1 LKDKHK
7 GKYIMKRI
15 SKRYKELI
23 KKVDNVLYSPEQAVE
38 VLRNT
43 ATAKFEE
50 SAEAHVSLNI
60 DPKYADQQLRATVIF
75 PFGTGKKVRVVAI
88 VKDAELYN
96 ANELKAEKIG
106 SDSLIEEI
114 NQGYLDFDVLIAQT
128 EMMPKLAKLGR
139 LLGPRGLMPSAKA
152 GTMTNDVK
160 VAISEFKKGKI
171 EYRVD
176 KTGIVHVSFGKV
188 NFQTNELIENL
199 RTFHRSIVD
208 NKPSGVKGR
217 YFKSFHLCS
226 TMGPSIEVDW
236 TAF

>member
-1 LKDKHK
+1 
-7 GKYIMKRI
+7 MKRN
-15 SKRYKELI
+15 SKRYRELT
-23 KKVDNVLYSPEQAVE
+23 KKVENILYSPEEAIN
-38 VLRNT
+38 VLKTT

-50 SAEAHVSLNI
+50 SAEVHISLNV

-75 PFGTGKKVRVVAI
+75 PHGTGKKVRVVAI

-96 ANELKAEKIG
+96 AADLKAEKIG
-106 SDSLIEEI
+106 SENLIEEI

-139 LLGPRGLMPSAKA
+139 VLGPRGLMPSAKA

-160 VAISEFKKGKI
+160 SAIDEFKKGKI

-176 KTGIVHVSFGKV
+176 KTGIVHVSFGKT
-188 NFQTNELIENL
+188 NFQASELTENL
-199 RTFHRSIVD
+199 RTFYRSIID

-226 TMGPSIEVDW
+226 TMGPSIEIDW
-236 TAF
+236 SVF

>member
-1 LKDKHK
+1 
-7 GKYIMKRI
+7 MKRI

-23 KKVDNVLYSPEQAVE
+23 KKVDNTLYSPEQAVE
-38 VLRNT
+38 LLKTT

-88 VKDAELYN
+88 VKDAELYS
-96 ANELKAEKIG
+96 ATELKAEKIG
-106 SDSLIEEI
+106 SENLIEEI

-160 VAISEFKKGKI
+160 GAISEFKKGKI

-176 KTGIVHVSFGKV
+176 KTGIVHVSFGKI
-188 NFQTNELIENL
+188 NFQSPELIENL
-199 RTFHRSIVD
+199 RTFYRSIVD

-236 TAF
+236 TTF

>member
-1 LKDKHK
+1 
-7 GKYIMKRI
+7 MKRT
-15 SKRYKELI
+15 SKRYKEVEN
-23 KKVDNVLYSPEQAVE
+23 KVKDILYSPEDAIE
-38 VLRNT
+38 LLKTT
-43 ATAKFEE
+43 ATAKFDE

-75 PFGTGKKVRVVAI
+75 PFGTGKSVRVVAI

-96 ANELKAEKIG
+96 AKELKAEKIG
-106 SDSLIEEI
+106 SESLIEEI

-160 VAISEFKKGKI
+160 SAIDEFKKGKI

-176 KTGIVHVSFGKV
+176 KTGIVHVSFGKTG
-188 NFQTNELIENL
+188 FQTQELIENL
-199 RTFHRSIVD
+199 RTFYRSIVD

-217 YFKSFHLCS
+217 YFKTFHLCS
-226 TMGPSIEVDW
+226 TMGPSIQIDW
-236 TAF
+236 NTF

>member
-1 LKDKHK
+1 
-7 GKYIMKRI
+7 MKRI
-15 SKRYKELI
+15 SKRYKALTEKI
-23 KKVDNVLYSPEQAVE
+23 ENILYSPEQAVE
-38 VLRNT
+38 VLKNT

-50 SAEAHVSLNI
+50 SAEAHISLNV

-96 ANELKAEKIG
+96 PSELKAERIG

-152 GTMTNDVK
+152 GTMTTDVK
-160 VAISEFKKGKI
+160 SAIDEFKKGKI

-176 KTGIVHVSFGKV
+176 KTGIVHVSFGKA
-188 NFQTNELIENL
+188 NFQTNELLENL
-199 RTFHRSIVD
+199 KILYRSIVD
-208 NKPSGVKGR
+208 NKPTGVKGR
-217 YFKSFHLCS
+217 YFKSFHLCT
-226 TMGPSIEVDW
+226 TMGPSIEIDW
-236 TAF
+236 TNF

>member
-1 LKDKHK
+1 
-7 GKYIMKRI
+7 MKRT
-15 SKRYKELI
+15 SKRYRELT
-23 KKVDNVLYSPEQAVE
+23 KKVENILYSPEQAVE
-38 VLRNT
+38 VLKTT
-43 ATAKFEE
+43 ATAKFNEA
-50 SAEAHVSLNI
+50 AEAHISLNI

-75 PFGTGKKVRVVAI
+75 PFGTGKQVRVVAI

-96 ANELKAEKIG
+96 ASELKAEKIG

-160 VAISEFKKGKI
+160 SAIQEFKKGKI

-176 KTGIVHVSFGKV
+176 KTGIVHVSFGKT
-188 NFQTNELIENL
+188 NFQTNELLENL
-199 RTFHRSIVD
+199 RTFYRSIVD

-226 TMGPSIEVDW
+226 TMGPSIEIDW
-236 TAF
+236 TTF

>member
-1 LKDKHK
+1 
-7 GKYIMKRI
+7 MKSS
-15 SKRYKELI
+15 SKRYTSLT
-23 KKVDNVLYSPEQAVE
+23 KKVEDILYSPEEAINLLKE
-38 VLRNT
+38 T

-50 SAEAHVSLNI
+50 SAEAHLSLNL
-60 DPKYADQQLRATVIF
+60 DPKYADQQLRATVVF

-96 ANELKAEKIG
+96 AKELKAEKIG
-106 SDSLIEEI
+106 SESLIEEI

-139 LLGPRGLMPSAKA
+139 VLGPRGLMPSAKA

-160 VAISEFKKGKI
+160 SAINEFKKGKI

-176 KTGIVHVSFGKV
+176 KTGIVHVSFGKT
-188 NFQTNELIENL
+188 NFQPSELLENL
-199 RTFHRSIVD
+199 RTLYRSIMD
-208 NKPSGVKGR
+208 NRPSGVKGK

-226 TMGPSIEVDW
+226 TMGPSIKIDW
-236 TAF
+236 TAL

>member
-1 LKDKHK
+1 
-7 GKYIMKRI
+7 MKRN
-15 SKRYKELI
+15 SKRYNELT
-23 KKVDNVLYSPEQAVE
+23 KKVENSLYSPEEAVA
-38 VLRNT
+38 VLKNT

-50 SAEAHVSLNI
+50 SAEAHVSLNV

-96 ANELKAEKIG
+96 AQELKAEKIG
-106 SDSLIEEI
+106 SESLIEEI

-160 VAISEFKKGKI
+160 SAIDEFKKGKI

-176 KTGIVHVSFGKV
+176 KTGIVHVSFGKTS
-188 NFQTNELIENL
+188 FQTAELIENL
-199 RTFHRSIVD
+199 RTFQRSILD
-208 NKPSGVKGR
+208 NKPTGVKGR
-217 YFKSFHLCS
+217 YFKSFYLCS
-226 TMGPSIEVDW
+226 TMGPSIQVDW
-236 TAF
+236 TTF

>member
-1 LKDKHK
+1 
-7 GKYIMKRI
+7 MKRI
-15 SKRYKELI
+15 SKRYKELT
-23 KKVDNVLYSPEQAVE
+23 KKVSGVLYSPQQAVE
-38 VLRNT
+38 LLKNT

-75 PFGTGKKVRVVAI
+75 PFGTGKTVRVVAI
-88 VKDAELYN
+88 VNDVELYN
-96 ANELKAEKIG
+96 LDELKADKIG
-106 SDSLIEEI
+106 SDNLIEEI

-128 EMMPKLAKLGR
+128 EMMPKLTKLGR
-139 LLGPRGLMPSAKA
+139 LLGPRGLMPSPKA

-160 VAISEFKKGKI
+160 GAIGEFKKGKV

-176 KTGIVHVSFGKV
+176 KTGIVHINFGKT
-188 NFQTNELIENL
+188 NFPTSELLENL
-199 RTFHRSIVD
+199 QTFHRSIID

-236 TAF
+236 NTF

>member
-1 LKDKHK
+1 
-7 GKYIMKRI
+7 MKRI
-15 SKRYKELI
+15 SKRYKELV
-23 KKVDNVLYSPEQAVE
+23 KKIDNILYTPEQAVE
-38 VLRNT
+38 LLKTT
-43 ATAKFEE
+43 ATAKFAE

-75 PFGTGKKVRVVAI
+75 PFGTGKKIRVVAI

-96 ANELKAEKIG
+96 AEELKAEKIG
-106 SDSLIEEI
+106 SDNLIDEI

-160 VAISEFKKGKI
+160 LAISEFKKGKI

-188 NFQTNELIENL
+188 DFQSNELIENL
-199 RTFHRSIVD
+199 RTFYRSVVD

-236 TAF
+236 TNF

>member
-1 LKDKHK
+1 
-7 GKYIMKRI
+7 MKRN
-15 SKRYKELI
+15 SKRYKELT
-23 KKVDNVLYSPEQAVE
+23 KKVESTLYSPDEAVT
-38 VLRNT
+38 VLKNT

-50 SAEAHVSLNI
+50 SAEAHVSLNV

-75 PFGTGKKVRVVAI
+75 PYGTGKKVRVVAI
-88 VKDAELYN
+88 VKDPELYN
-96 ANELKAEKIG
+96 ATELKAEKIG
-106 SDSLIEEI
+106 SENLIEEI

-160 VAISEFKKGKI
+160 SAIDEFKKGKI

-176 KTGIVHVSFGKV
+176 KTGIVHVSFGKT
-188 NFQTNELIENL
+188 NFQASELSENL
-199 RTFHRSIVD
+199 RTLYKSIVD

-217 YFKSFHLCS
+217 YFKTFHLCS
-226 TMGPSIEVDW
+226 TMGPSIQVDW
-236 TAF
+236 STF

>member
-1 LKDKHK
+1 
-7 GKYIMKRI
+7 MKRV
-15 SKRYKELI
+15 SKRYKELV
-23 KKVDNVLYSPEQAVE
+23 KKVDNILYSPEQAIE
-38 VLRNT
+38 VLKTT

-50 SAEAHVSLNI
+50 STEAHVCLNL

-96 ANELKAEKIG
+96 AAELKAEKIG
-106 SDSLIEEI
+106 SENLIEEI
-114 NQGYLDFDVLIAQT
+114 NKGYLDFDVLIAQT

-160 VAISEFKKGKI
+160 GAISEFKKGKI

-188 NFQTNELIENL
+188 NFQSNELIENL
-199 RTFHRSIVD
+199 RTFYRSVVD
-208 NKPSGVKGR
+208 NKPTGVKGR

-226 TMGPSIEVDW
+226 TMGPSIEVDLA
-236 TAF
+236 AF

>member
-1 LKDKHK
+1 
-7 GKYIMKRI
+7 MKRV
-15 SKRYKELI
+15 SKRYKELV
-23 KKVDNVLYSPEQAVE
+23 KKVDNILYSPEQAIE
-38 VLRNT
+38 VLKTT

-50 SAEAHVSLNI
+50 STEAHVCLNL

-96 ANELKAEKIG
+96 AAELKAEKIG
-106 SDSLIEEI
+106 SENLIEEI
-114 NQGYLDFDVLIAQT
+114 NKGYLDFDVLIAQT

-160 VAISEFKKGKI
+160 GAISEFKKGKI

-188 NFQTNELIENL
+188 NFQSNELIENL
-199 RTFHRSIVD
+199 RTFYRSIVD
-208 NKPSGVKGR
+208 NKPTGVKGR

-226 TMGPSIEVDW
+226 TMGPSIEMDLA
-236 TAF
+236 AF

>member
-1 LKDKHK
+1 
-7 GKYIMKRI
+7 MKRI

-23 KKVDNVLYSPEQAVE
+23 KKVDRILYSPEQAVE
-38 VLRNT
+38 LLKTT

-96 ANELKAEKIG
+96 ATELQAEKIG
-106 SDSLIEEI
+106 SENLIEEI

-160 VAISEFKKGKI
+160 GAISEFKKGKI

-176 KTGIVHVSFGKV
+176 KTGIVHVSFGKI
-188 NFQTNELIENL
+188 NFQSPELIENL
-199 RTFHRSIVD
+199 RTFYRSIVD
-208 NKPSGVKGR
+208 NRPSGVKGR

-226 TMGPSIEVDW
+226 TMGPSIEIDW
-236 TAF
+236 TTF

>member
-1 LKDKHK
+1 
-7 GKYIMKRI
+7 MKRI

-23 KKVDNVLYSPEQAVE
+23 KKVDRILYSPEQAVE
-38 VLRNT
+38 LLKTT
-43 ATAKFEE
+43 ANAKFEE

-96 ANELKAEKIG
+96 ATELQAEKIG
-106 SDSLIEEI
+106 SENLIEEI

-160 VAISEFKKGKI
+160 GAISEFKKGKI

-176 KTGIVHVSFGKV
+176 KTGIVHVSFGKI
-188 NFQTNELIENL
+188 NFQSPELIENL
-199 RTFHRSIVD
+199 RTFYRSIVD
-208 NKPSGVKGR
+208 NRPSGVKGR

-226 TMGPSIEVDW
+226 TMGPSIEIDW
-236 TAF
+236 TTF

>member
-1 LKDKHK
+1 
-7 GKYIMKRI
+7 MKRI

-23 KKVDNVLYSPEQAVE
+23 KKVDNVLYAPEQAVE
-38 VLRNT
+38 VLRTT

-96 ANELKAEKIG
+96 AAELKAEKIG

-199 RTFHRSIVD
+199 RTFYRSIAD

-226 TMGPSIEVDW
+226 TMGPSIEVDC

>member
-1 LKDKHK
+1 
-7 GKYIMKRI
+7 MKRT
-15 SKRYKELI
+15 SKRYKELT
-23 KKVDNVLYSPEQAVE
+23 KKVEKILYSPEEAVN
-38 VLRNT
+38 VLKNT
-43 ATAKFEE
+43 STAKFEE
-50 SAEAHVSLNI
+50 SAEAHVSLNV

-106 SDSLIEEI
+106 SENLIEEI

-160 VAISEFKKGKI
+160 SAIEEFKKGKI

-176 KTGIVHVSFGKV
+176 KTGIVHVSFGKT
-188 NFQTNELIENL
+188 NFQASELIENL
-199 RTFHRSIVD
+199 RTFYRSIMD
-208 NKPSGVKGR
+208 NKPTGVKGR

-236 TAF
+236 SIF

>member
-1 LKDKHK
+1 
-7 GKYIMKRI
+7 MKRV
-15 SKRYKELI
+15 SKRYKELV
-23 KKVDNVLYSPEQAVE
+23 KKVDNILYSPEQAIE
-38 VLRNT
+38 VLKTT

-50 SAEAHVSLNI
+50 STEAHVCLNL

-96 ANELKAEKIG
+96 ATELKAEKIG
-106 SDSLIEEI
+106 SENLIEEI
-114 NQGYLDFDVLIAQT
+114 NKGYLDFDVLIAQT

-160 VAISEFKKGKI
+160 GAISECKKGKI

-188 NFQTNELIENL
+188 NFQSNELIENL
-199 RTFHRSIVD
+199 RTFYRSVVD
-208 NKPSGVKGR
+208 NKPTGVKGR

-226 TMGPSIEVDW
+226 TMGPSIEVDLA
-236 TAF
+236 AF

>member
-1 LKDKHK
+1 
-7 GKYIMKRI
+7 MKRN
-15 SKRYKELI
+15 SKRYRELT
-23 KKVDNVLYSPEQAVE
+23 KKVENILYSPEEAIN
-38 VLRNT
+38 VLKTT
-43 ATAKFEE
+43 ANAKFEE
-50 SAEAHVSLNI
+50 SAEVHISLNV

-75 PFGTGKKVRVVAI
+75 PHGTGKKVRVVAI

-96 ANELKAEKIG
+96 AADLKAEKIG
-106 SDSLIEEI
+106 SENLIEEI

-139 LLGPRGLMPSAKA
+139 VLGPRGLMPSAKA

-160 VAISEFKKGKI
+160 SAIDEFKKGKI

-176 KTGIVHVSFGKV
+176 KTGIVHVSFGKT
-188 NFQTNELIENL
+188 NFQASELTENL
-199 RTFHRSIVD
+199 RTFYRSIID

-226 TMGPSIEVDW
+226 TMGPSIEIDW
-236 TAF
+236 SVF

>member
-1 LKDKHK
+1 
-7 GKYIMKRI
+7 MKRI

-23 KKVDNVLYSPEQAVE
+23 KKVDKVLYSPEQAVE
-38 VLRNT
+38 VLKNT

-96 ANELKAEKIG
+96 ASELKVEKIG

-114 NQGYLDFDVLIAQT
+114 NQGYLDFDVLVAQT

-160 VAISEFKKGKI
+160 SAISEFKKGKI

-188 NFQTNELIENL
+188 NFQTNELLENL
-199 RTFHRSIVD
+199 RTFYRSIVD

-226 TMGPSIEVDW
+226 TMGPSIEIDW
-236 TAF
+236 TNF

>member
-1 LKDKHK
+1 
-7 GKYIMKRI
+7 MKRI
-15 SKRYKELI
+15 SKRYKELT
-23 KKVDNVLYSPEQAVE
+23 KKIDNILYSPEQAVE
-38 VLRNT
+38 VLKTT
-43 ATAKFEE
+43 ATAKFQE

-75 PFGTGKKVRVVAI
+75 PFGTGKTVRVVAI

-96 ANELKAEKIG
+96 AAELKAEKIG
-106 SDSLIEEI
+106 SENLIEEI
-114 NQGYLDFDVLIAQT
+114 NKGYLDFDVLIAQT

-152 GTMTNDVK
+152 GTMTNNVK
-160 VAISEFKKGKI
+160 EAISEFKKGKI

-176 KTGIVHVSFGKV
+176 KTGIVHVSFGKT
-188 NFQTNELIENL
+188 NFQAPELIENL

-226 TMGPSIEVDW
+226 TMGPSIEIDW
-236 TAF
+236 TTF